1 VANREPVHGR
11 LGFFGL
17 PLGALTLLGEG
28 HELAFAVLSPVPHVG
43 RRRLIAKIGKAR
55 VIEVAECLGDFE
67 AVVEARLNESPI
79 DLLVSWFWT
88 RRIPP
93 TWISKARLGAIG
105 VHPSLLPKHRGP
117 NPFFGAID
125 AGDTLTGV
133 TAHELTAEYDTG
145 RILLQ
150 SSLPVGDRDAWQLA
164 RALDRPS
171 LSALKQATLS
181 VLQGTLEAHEQDP
194 RLATWAPE
202 PTGDALRVD
211 WNWPTERI
219 LRRIRALGPTPGL
232 ALELKQQAFF
242 VMKASRVARP
252 NLELRAGE
260 AVIWGEPKE
269 VVIATVD
276 GAIRLDACVLSVRG
290 AGEGDGGDGGD
301 GGDEGDEVGELL
313 HGPAFARQLG
323 PL

>member
-1 VANREPVHGR
+1 MQGR

-43 RRRLIAKIGKAR
+43 RRRLIAKLGKAR

-67 AVVEARLNESPI
+67 AVVEAQLNEQPI

-88 RRIPP
+88 RRIPA
-93 TWISKARLGAIG
+93 TWIAKARLGAIG

-117 NPFFGAID
+117 NPFFAAID

-133 TAHELTAEYDTG
+133 TAHELTSDYDTG
-145 RILLQ
+145 RVLLQ
-150 SSLPVGDRDAWQLA
+150 NSLPVEDRDAWQLA

-171 LSALKQATLS
+171 LSALKLATS
-181 VLQGTLEAHEQDP
+181 GVLQGTLEAHDQDP
-194 RLATWAPE
+194 NLATWAPE
-202 PTGDALRVD
+202 PTGNALRVD

-232 ALELKQQAFF
+232 ALKLKQQAFF
-242 VMKASRVARP
+242 LTKASRVARP

-276 GAIRLDACVLSVRG
+276 GAIRLDACVLSVR
-290 AGEGDGGDGGD
+290 AGDSVGGSDGGDDGD
-301 GGDEGDEVGELL
+301 DVGELL
-313 HGPAFARQLG
+313 HGPAFARHVG